1 MRARSV
7 LEGIGESQ
15 NNEKGGVNKRERN
28 ALVDEVLHTVNRERE
43 RESVSSEK

>member
-28 ALVDEVLHTVNRERE
+28 ALVDEVLNAVIEERE
-43 RESVSSEK
+43 RVSLK